1 MAESSDPSD
10 HAVPKDASG
19 WAQVN
24 IFGGWY
30 KVANTDLPWR
40 GSSGQKCF
48 ISSAGPMALMA

>member
-1 MAESSDPSD
+1 VGLDADQRRNALIPMAESSDPSD

-30 KVANTDLPWR
+30 EYLKFPWTR
-40 GSSGQKCF
+40 Y
-48 ISSAGPMALMA
+48 LR